1 MKKKINI
8 AIVGLGQ
15 IGNYLLNEISNK
27 KKDIEIKTGKKILI
41 SAISAKNINK
51 KRKYKINKKI
61 FFKNPL
67 EIIKKK
73 NIDILIEA
81 IGFSDG
87 ISKKVVTES
96 LKKKFM

>member
-41 SAISAKNINK
+41 SAI
-51 KRKYKINKKI
+51 
-61 FFKNPL
+61 
-67 EIIKKK
+67 
-73 NIDILIEA
+73 
-81 IGFSDG
+81 
-87 ISKKVVTES
+87 
-96 LKKKFM
+96 